1 MRLVLGLEFKV
12 KFTLIEDETKANLR
26 AWKTRPVLLTALF
39 PNFFRS
45 RLCFVEFRFLPKRFF
60 IVTSFPL
67 TSDGR

>member
-12 KFTLIEDETKANLR
+12 KLTLIDIKTKVNIR

-45 RLCFVEFRFLPKRFF
+45 HLYLVEFLFLPKRFF
-60 IVTSFPL
+60 VVTSFPL